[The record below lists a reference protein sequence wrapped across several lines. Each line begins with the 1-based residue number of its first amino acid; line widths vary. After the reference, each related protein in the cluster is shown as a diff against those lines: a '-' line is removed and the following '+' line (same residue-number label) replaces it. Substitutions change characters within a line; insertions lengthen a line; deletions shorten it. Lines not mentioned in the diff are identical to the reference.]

1 MNEEQYER
9 MYAIS
14 VPSDKLRNFQCCCK
28 HSRFMVGILVGIIS
42 LKLIKR
48 ASNGSGVT
56 STRNSIL
63 ESGYAA
69 KIPYSGYLESQEQA
83 SQH

>member
-1 MNEEQYER
+1 M
-9 MYAIS
+9 A
-14 VPSDKLRNFQCCCK
+14 
-28 HSRFMVGILVGIIS
+28 GILVGIIS

-56 STRNSIL
+56 DTRNSIL

-69 KIPYSGYLESQEQA
+69 KIPSSGYLESLEQA
-83 SQH
+83 SQR